1 MLRNIF
7 HKFKHSLKRVLL
19 MAEISPDG
27 KRFRMIAFF
36 ALLCILPVEFFIFSS
51 RVTEEDELYWKSFLA
66 NNKIY
71 GVMIPK
77 DLQFA
82 NEKVPVYDFTVT
94 ECMERELLINTY
106 FHSQTILMHKRANRW
121 LPFIALILKKNG
133 VPDDFKYI
141 PMIESNLTNSISP
154 KSATGFWQF
163 MDGAA
168 RQYGLE
174 INDEIDERYNM
185 EKSTEAACKYFK
197 EAYKT
202 FGNWTLAA
210 ASYNIGIDG
219 LENQLE
225 KQKVSSYYGLS
236 LNEETSRYIFR
247 ILAAKEIISNP
258 QNYGYQL
265 RKKDLYLPVSTQKI
279 QIDSSISDLADF
291 AIKNN
296 VSYKILKY
304 FNPWL
309 RKNSLTCKDKK
320 NYFVELPKPG
330 YNEEYITRLTSSD
343 SLGMRI
349 EVISSETTVPVSPL
363 DSLKQQ

>member
-1 MLRNIF
+1 MLTNIF
-7 HKFKHSLKRVLL
+7 HKFKNISSKGKRLAGIILLVFLL
-19 MAEISPDG
+19 M
-27 KRFRMIAFF
+27 
-36 ALLCILPVEFFIFSS
+36 LPIEFFIFSS
-51 RVTEEDELYWKSFLA
+51 TVSEEDELYWKSFLA

-82 NEKVPVYDFTVT
+82 NEKVPVYDFTVI
-94 ECMERELLINTY
+94 ESMERELLVNTY

-121 LPFIALILKKNG
+121 LPLISSILKKNG

-141 PMIESNLTNSISP
+141 PLIESNLTNSISP
-154 KSATGFWQF
+154 KGATGYWQF
-163 MDGAA
+163 VESAGK
-168 RQYGLE
+168 QYGLE
-174 INDEIDERYNM
+174 MNDEVDERYSV

-197 EAYKT
+197 DAYKT

-210 ASYNIGIDG
+210 AAYNVGIEG
-219 LENQLE
+219 LKNQIE
-225 KQKVSSYYGLS
+225 KQKANSYYDLS
-236 LNEETSRYIFR
+236 LNEETARYVFR
-247 ILAAKEIISNP
+247 ILAVKEVISNP
-258 QNYGYQL
+258 KYYGYQL
-265 RKKDLYLPVSTQKI
+265 RKKDLYPAISTRKI
-279 QIDSSISDLADF
+279 QIDSSVTDLADF

-309 RKNSLTCKDKK
+309 RKNSLANKDKK
-320 NYFVELPKPG
+320 IYFIELPTQG
-330 YNEEYITRLTSSD
+330 YNEEYIARLASSD

-349 EVISSETTVPVSPL
+349 EINPSESTVPITPP